1 VVIKIATL
9 FLFLYM
15 SFRTTL
21 LVSVLF
27 FLAFLIDSQAQTL
40 ITSVNVIDVSSGEV
54 IPDQDV
60 LIMGHHIARISDL
73 IAKDPTY
80 HIIDGQDQWLI
91 PGLVDAHIHMFQS
104 GGLYTRP
111 DALDLRDIRP
121 YQEEIDWL
129 YTHATDILDSYLNL
143 GITSVM
149 DVGGPMTNYDIRKMT
164 DTIVSPDYYC
174 TGPLI
179 STYQPDA
186 FRISDPPIIKANSPE
201 EARALVKMQLDDRPD
216 FIKIWYINAP
226 GLTPSNHIDIVRA
239 VIEESHAHDI
249 PVAVH
254 ATDMLTAKISVQEGA
269 DILVHS
275 VAQPMDSEIIEMI
288 VDQQVVLIPTLVVHG
303 GYDKAFLGEADITSH
318 DLDNGIPL
326 PISDLLD
333 QSHIDHPNLEEA
345 KTYAPEF
352 IATNDIRDSIRTSNL
367 RRLIA
372 AGAIISTGTDAGNI
386 GTFHATSYLSEL
398 RAMKAAGIS
407 DSDILKASTMSGAIA
422 MGKTLSHGQVKEGFQ
437 ADLILL
443 RSNPLENIE
452 HLADISCVIKD
463 GKVIDRE
470 KLSLRSPEELVQ
482 MQLNAYNVGN
492 IESFL
497 LPYSDSVKVYNF
509 PDELSF
515 QGIDMM
521 RSGYESFF
529 EQTPD
534 LHCELLNRMVL
545 GNTVIDH
552 ERVTIIP
559 GESVFDA
566 IAIYKIKEGKIQEV
580 YFDLGY

>member
-1 VVIKIATL
+1 VIKIATL

-143 GITSVM
+143 GITS
-149 DVGGPMTNYDIRKMT
+149 
-164 DTIVSPDYYC
+164 
-174 TGPLI
+174 
-179 STYQPDA
+179 A
-186 FRISDPPIIKANSPE
+186 FRISDPPIIKANTPE

-226 GLTPSNHIDIVRA
+226 GITPSNHIDIVRA

-422 MGKTLSHGQVKEGFQ
+422 MGKALSHGQVKEGFE

-452 HLADISCVIKD
+452 HLADISSVIKD

-482 MQLNAYNVGN
+482 MQLNAYNMGN

-509 PDELSF
+509 PDELSL
-515 QGIDMM
+515 IAWSLVI
-521 RSGYESFF
+521 RSSIM
-529 EQTPD
+529 
-534 LHCELLNRMVL
+534 NV
-545 GNTVIDH
+545 
-552 ERVTIIP
+552 
-559 GESVFDA
+559 
-566 IAIYKIKEGKIQEV
+566 
-580 YFDLGY
+580 